1 MKIISEEQE
10 DADDFG
16 NTNHPHLNGAG
27 AAAPGNCKASNGEG
41 RKPAA
46 ENTCK
51 AANGTV
57 AKVESVSAVNGD
69 SSLPV
74 IVRKKKK
81 KATRT
86 NTLDGGCSSEKERF
100 ARIGYL

>member
-16 NTNHPHLNGAG
+16 NTNHPHLNGA
-27 AAAPGNCKASNGEG
+27 AAASGNCKASNGEG

-46 ENTCK
+46 ENTCE

-57 AKVESVSAVNGD
+57 AKVESVSVVNGD

>member
-16 NTNHPHLNGAG
+16 NTNHPHLNGA
-27 AAAPGNCKASNGEG
+27 AAAAASGNCKASNGEG

-81 KATRT
+81 ATRT